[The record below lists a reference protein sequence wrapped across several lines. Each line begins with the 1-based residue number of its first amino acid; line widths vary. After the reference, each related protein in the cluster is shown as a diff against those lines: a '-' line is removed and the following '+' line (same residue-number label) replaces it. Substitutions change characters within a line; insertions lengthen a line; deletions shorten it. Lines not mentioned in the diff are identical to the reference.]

1 MKKTKKV
8 LSLLL
13 ISTLAVGMTFMTGC
27 SQKEDPAKSVV
38 VTVNDKDIYLNEM
51 MYYIMPVESSGAQ
64 YEAAYQQ
71 YTGTSYWDQKDPND
85 PNGKTIREQAKDYVM
100 NTAELYA
107 ILYDK
112 AVKDNYTLT
121 DDEKTQAD
129 TNADQILTSISKD
142 QLKVTGFTKELLS
155 QVQQK
160 MTLAGKYYTDL
171 IDGFDIDDD
180 GIKATIKR
188 EDYKQYKTE
197 FLFVPTTK
205 LDESYKSVELTE
217 DEKTAAKA
225 TITAALDKVKAG
237 EEFSAIK
244 SADDK
249 LTTSTLDFV
258 LDDGT
263 AEKAYQE
270 AAVALEKDAFT
281 KDIVETDTGFY
292 IIKMVD
298 NNASDAYDKA
308 VTEAIS
314 KAEQDAFDAEYEKIK
329 KEYTITVN
337 SKVWDPI
344 VIGKTTIIEPS
355 TSENTGTGTTDTTAA
370 TGEDT
375 QDTTTGE

>member
-51 MYYIMPVESSGAQ
+51 MYYIMAVESSGAQ

-100 NTAELYA
+100 NTAELYE

-112 AVKDNYTLT
+112 AVKDGYTLT
-121 DDEKTQAD
+121 DDEKTQAE
-129 TNADQILTSISKD
+129 TNADQILTNISKD
-142 QLKVTGFTKELLS
+142 QLNVTGFTKELLS

-160 MTLAGKYYTDL
+160 LTLGGKYYTDL
-171 IDGFDIDDD
+171 IDGFDIDDE

-188 EDYKQYKTE
+188 DDYKQYKTE

-205 LDESYKSVELTE
+205 LDESYNSVELTE
-217 DEKTAAKA
+217 DEKTAAKT

-244 SADDK
+244 EADDK

-263 AEKAYQE
+263 AEEAYQD

-344 VIGKTTIIEPS
+344 VIGKTTIIETA
-355 TSENTGTGTTDTTAA
+355 TSDDTGNGTTDTTAA

>member
-1 MKKTKKV
+1 MKKTRKV

-27 SQKEDPAKSVV
+27 SQKEDSTKSVV
-38 VTVNDKDIYLNEM
+38 VTVNDKDIYLSEM
-51 MYYIMPVESSGAQ
+51 MYYIMAVESSGAQ

-100 NTAELYA
+100 DTAELYA

-112 AVKDNYTLT
+112 AVKDGFTLT
-121 DDEKTQAD
+121 DEEKTQAE
-129 TNADQILTSISKD
+129 TNADQILTSMSKD
-142 QLKVTGFTKELLS
+142 QLKLTGFTKELLS

-160 MTLAGKYYTDL
+160 LTLAGKYHTDL
-171 IDGFDIDDD
+171 IDKFDIDDE
-180 GIKATIKR
+180 GIKGTIKR
-188 EDYKQYKTE
+188 DDYKQYKTE

-205 LDESYKSVELTE
+205 LDESYNSVELTD

-237 EEFSAIK
+237 EEFAAIK
-244 SADDK
+244 GADDK

-258 LDDGT
+258 LNDGT
-263 AEKAYQE
+263 AEKAYQD
-270 AAVALEKDAFT
+270 AAFTLENDVFT

-298 NNASDAYDKA
+298 NNASDAYDNA

-314 KAEQDAFDAEYEKIK
+314 KAEQDAFNAEYVNIK

-344 VIGKTTIIEPS
+344 VIGKTTIPETS
-355 TSENTGTGTTDTTAA
+355 TSDDTASNTADTTTA